1 MVKITFLGTADS
13 IPSVNRNHTSILL
26 NDNKENIIIDCGE
39 GTQRQFRKASLNPC
53 KLTRVLITH
62 WHGDHVLGLPGI
74 LSTLALSSYSKKL
87 FIYGPVGIK
96 KKIEDML
103 EVFSF
108 KREYEINVEEISQ
121 GRFFENDDFYL
132 EAEEMEHGIPCLAY
146 SFTKKGK
153 LRIDKKKLLASGLE
167 QKPYLKDLTLGKDI
181 TVDSKKYFSKKLTYL
196 EKDKKISIVMDTKFN
211 KKIKPFVKNS
221 DILISEGTYD
231 SSLESEAEEKMHLTV
246 SQAAKIAKLAKVK
259 KLIITHISSRYLKD
273 LDGLLS
279 EAKEIFNESYFAK
292 DLDSFEI

>member
-221 DILISEGTYD
+221 DILISEGTYN

>member
-96 KKIEDML
+96 KKIKDML